1 MTAFVAVHG
10 VGHYRS
16 ALSPAEIVTA
26 RSAVWAK
33 DLAAGLGTA
42 AEQVPV
48 TYAYYAHHLH
58 LGRPVAQG
66 AEDFEQLEREHPHLA
81 EDITHWAESLDESL
95 GMRLPPA
102 ATAQGR
108 LTVPLR
114 QLVSAISERL
124 SLDGR
129 LTRAFIATFFRDVA
143 RYLGG
148 PDDAARV
155 AAREEVAGVISSTG
169 ARVVLAHSLGSVVAY
184 EALHAH
190 PELEVDLFLT
200 LGSPLALRHG
210 VFDRLSPAP
219 LADTGERPTGVR
231 RWVNLSDHGDIVAV
245 PRPFKRRFPGV
256 DLDLTDSIAPF
267 DFHRVASYLRSSVV
281 AATLAPYLVKDTD
294 VRGSDAN

>member
-16 ALSPAEIVTA
+16 ALSPADVVTA

-33 DLAAGLGTA
+33 DLAIGLGTA
-42 AEQVPV
+42 AEHVPV

-66 AEDFEQLEREHPHLA
+66 AEDFDQLEREHPHVV
-81 EDITHWAESLDESL
+81 EDITHWAELLDDSLSL
-95 GMRLPPA
+95 RLPPP

-108 LTVPLR
+108 LAVPLR
-114 QLVSAISERL
+114 QLASTISERL

-169 ARVVLAHSLGSVVAY
+169 ARVVIAHSLGSVVAY

-190 PELEVDLFLT
+190 PELEIDLLLT

-219 LADTGERPTGVR
+219 LAGAGERPPGVH
-231 RWVNLSDHGDIVAV
+231 RWINLSDHGDIVAV
-245 PRPFKRRFPGV
+245 PRPFKRRFPMV
-256 DLDLTDSIAPF
+256 DLDLSASIAPF
-267 DFHRVASYLRSSVV
+267 DFHRVTPYLRSSVV
-281 AATLAPYLVKDTD
+281 AAALAPYLVQDTGI
-294 VRGSDAN
+294 RGSDAN

>member
-1 MTAFVAVHG
+1 MTAFGAVHG

-16 ALSPAEIVTA
+16 TPSPAEIVTA

-33 DLAAGLGTA
+33 DLATGLGTA

-95 GMRLPPA
+95 GLRLPSA

-124 SLDGR
+124 NLDGR
-129 LTRAFIATFFRDVA
+129 LTRAFIVTFFRDVA

-169 ARVVLAHSLGSVVAY
+169 ARVVIAHSLGSVVAY

-190 PELEVDLFLT
+190 PELQVDLFLT

-245 PRPFKRRFPGV
+245 PRPFKQRFPAV

-267 DFHRVASYLRSSVV
+267 DFHRVAPYLRSSVV

-294 VRGSDAN
+294 GRGSDAN